1 MNITYYIIL
10 PPPLAYDLYIF
21 HVFLVISLG
30 FKIYNFIFLI
40 SEVLPSNDI
49 ELHLFYE
56 DLKTGL
62 QMS

>member
-10 PPPLAYDLYIF
+10 PPPLAYYLYIF

-30 FKIYNFIFLI
+30 FKIYSFIFLI
-40 SEVLPSNDI
+40 SEFLPSNDI
-49 ELHLFYE
+49 EIHLLYE